1 MKIGYMRVSTFDQNL
16 DMQEDALKRDGCDKI
31 FSDKVS
37 GASSKIERPGL
48 SGALDYM
55 REGDTL
61 VIYKLDRLGR
71 TLKGLIQMINELG
84 DKKMGLKS
92 LSESIDTTTANGKL
106 IFHIFGAIS
115 EFERDII
122 RERTRA
128 GLGAA
133 RARGRVGGR
142 PTKMTPE
149 KTKMAK
155 QLHADTS
162 LEIKDIV
169 KTLGVSRAVF
179 YRMLKE

>member
-1 MKIGYMRVSTFDQNL
+1 MRVSTFDQNL

-48 SGALDYM
+48 SSALDYM

-149 KTKMAK
+149 KIKMAK

-179 YRMLKE
+179 YRMLKSALI

>member
-1 MKIGYMRVSTFDQNL
+1 
-16 DMQEDALKRDGCDKI
+16 
-31 FSDKVS
+31 
-37 GASSKIERPGL
+37 
-48 SGALDYM
+48 M

-142 PTKMTPE
+142 PTKMTPD
-149 KTKMAK
+149 KIKMAK
-155 QLHADTS
+155 QLHADRS